1 MSPLHTLPAAKRP
14 SQNSQ
19 PPALEQPGRRALL
32 RQGLWLSGA
41 AAAVGLGAT
50 RAEAASADT
59 AAAPAPATGP
69 VAAEPSPVPGLRW
82 SGQGLLR
89 VWGFEVYRARLWVGP
104 RFQPA
109 NHGSDAVALEL
120 EYLRAFSAAS
130 IASRSIEEMQ
140 RQQPIAPEQAERW
153 QRALQ
158 AVLPDVR
165 AGDRLLGLY
174 QPALAVQFRQPNRV
188 LGTVPDPLFA
198 RLFFGIWLAPSTS
211 EPGLRAAL
219 LGLPQRG

>member
-1 MSPLHTLPAAKRP
+1 MPAAKRH
-14 SQNSQ
+14 SQA
-19 PPALEQPGRRALL
+19 PALEQPGRRALL

-41 AAAVGLGAT
+41 AVTVGLGAT
-50 RAEAASADT
+50 RAEATTST
-59 AAAPAPATGP
+59 EAAPAISP
-69 VAAEPSPVPGLRW
+69 VAGAPSPVPGLHW

-104 RFQPA
+104 RFNPA
-109 NHGSDAVALEL
+109 NHSSDAVALEL

-130 IASRSIEEMQ
+130 IASRSIEEMR

-153 QRALQ
+153 QRDLQ

-174 QPALAVQFRQPNRV
+174 QPALAAQFRQPNRM

>member
-1 MSPLHTLPAAKRP
+1 MNNLHPAPAATRP
-14 SQNSQ
+14 SQ
-19 PPALEQPGRRALL
+19 PHALEQPGRRALL

-41 AAAVGLGAT
+41 AATVGLAAT
-50 RAEAASADT
+50 RAEAATST
-59 AAAPAPATGP
+59 EAAPAISP
-69 VAAEPSPVPGLRW
+69 VAGEPSPVPGLRW
-82 SGQGLLR
+82 TGQGLLR

-104 RFQPA
+104 RFNPA
-109 NHGSDAVALEL
+109 NHSSDAVALEL

-130 IASRSIEEMQ
+130 IASRSIEEMR

-153 QRALQ
+153 QRDLQ

-174 QPALAVQFRQPNRV
+174 QPALAAQFRQPNRM
-188 LGTVPDPLFA
+188 LGSVPDPLFA
-198 RLFFGIWLAPSTS
+198 RLFFGIWLAPTTS

>member
-1 MSPLHTLPAAKRP
+1 MSAHSSIRLLAQPQPLVPE
-14 SQNSQ
+14 QNQ
-19 PPALEQPGRRALL
+19 RRALL
-32 RQGLWLSGA
+32 RQLLLPA
-41 AAAVGLGAT
+41 AAAVCAGSWS
-50 RAEAASADT
+50 RAALAQT
-59 AAAPAPATGP
+59 QAPLSNEPPAG
-69 VAAEPSPVPGLRW
+69 EPSPVPGLRW

-104 RFQPA
+104 RFNPA
-109 NHGSDAVALEL
+109 DHASDALALEL

-130 IASRSIEEMQ
+130 IASRSIEEMR
-140 RQQPIAPEQAERW
+140 RQQPIAPDQGERW

-174 QPALAVQFRQPNRV
+174 RPGQAAQFRQPNRA
-188 LGTVPDPLFA
+188 LGEVPDPLFA
-198 RLFFGIWLAPSTS
+198 RLFFGIWLAPTTS

-219 LGLPQRG
+219 LGLPARG

>member
-59 AAAPAPATGP
+59 APAPATGP

-104 RFQPA
+104 RFHPA

-174 QPALAVQFRQPNRV
+174 QPAQAVQFRQPNRV

-198 RLFFGIWLAPSTS
+198 RLFFGIWLAPTTS